1 MALINGKDGGSK
13 VELTPVISLGNVISI
28 GAMLVTVSATFF
40 TLREDLAVVRTRA
53 EVTSSAVEAIQRL
66 IEQRAPTRYTRL
78 DADRDFAIRD
88 ARLESH
94 ERRIEALEH
103 QGKL

>member
-1 MALINGKDGGSK
+1 MALINGKDGGPK

-28 GAMLVTVSATFF
+28 GAMLISVATAFFALRGEVSVLQARQDAT
-40 TLREDLAVVRTRA
+40 A
-53 EVTSSAVEAIQRL
+53 ESVAAIQRL
-66 IEQRAPTRYTRL
+66 IEQRAPTRYSRL
-78 DADRDFAIRD
+78 DADRDFAVRD